1 MKKLSYLLLGL
12 WLTASAV
19 SLSSCSDDDDNYD
32 YDEIMPTAMVTVKP
46 NADNSA
52 FTMQLNDSVVLYP
65 SNMKSSPFGN
75 KEVRAYVN
83 FEREDDMPNQNG
95 RLVEV
100 NWLDSILTK
109 PMAHNYAEK
118 NDSVYGND
126 PVEIVNNWET
136 VVEDGYLT
144 MRFRTRWGYGMK
156 HLVSLVSAGDEN
168 DPYKVVFHHNAFGDL
183 NGPLGDGVVAF
194 RLDSL
199 PSTNGKTVDL
209 TLEWNSFSGKKT
221 AKFKYRT
228 RQEARME

>member
-1 MKKLSYLLLGL
+1 MRKLSYLLLGL

-19 SLSSCSDDDDNYD
+19 SLSSCSDYDDNYD

-52 FTMQLNDSVVLYP
+52 FTMQLNDSVVLYA
-65 SNMKSSPFGN
+65 SNMKRSPFVN

-83 FEREDDMPNQNG
+83 FEREDDMPNHNG

-168 DPYKVVFHHNAFGDL
+168 DPYKVMFHHNAFGDL

>member
-1 MKKLSYLLLGL
+1 MRKLSYLLLGL
-12 WLTASAV
+12 WLTASTV

-32 YDEIMPTAMVTVKP
+32 YDEIMPTAMVTVKQ

-65 SNMKSSPFGN
+65 SNMKRSPFGN

-83 FEREDDMPNQNG
+83 FEREDDMPNHNG

-168 DPYKVVFHHNAFGDL
+168 EPYKVVFHHNAFGDL

-209 TLEWNSFSGKKT
+209 TLEWKSFSGKKT

>member
-1 MKKLSYLLLGL
+1 MRKLSYLLLGL

-100 NWLDSILTK
+100 NWLASILTK

-156 HLVSLVSAGDEN
+156 HLVSLVSAGDEIN
-168 DPYKVVFHHNAFGDL
+168 PYKAVFHHNAFGDL

-199 PSTNGKTVDL
+199 PNTNGKTVDL